1 MPVVPFP
8 ASTQSLLDEATA
20 LTGRSFDIV
29 FDASLPVV
37 SSVRIGGRE
46 GRENHEIVLRVP
58 GDENNYLIAWQA
70 AFVLHQYRTPETE
83 RTNLQPNAAYLA
95 SVKNELLTM
104 HPGIPLGQRE
114 AFTDH
119 VIGGVLTQLR
129 SVPIGMLIDIH
140 LHREYAELHAVQQ
153 QSLVNQV
160 VEHIACLQLTP
171 DMFPRTLVRANQVM
185 NATQALMVAE
195 LFDMPGI
202 FEPYRTVGMEAAAAI
217 LLEPCM
223 QQIFDDTSDRELIDS
238 WGRNLGIE
246 KWYRWV

>member
-1 MPVVPFP
+1 MIPYP

-20 LTGRSFDIV
+20 FTGRGFDIV
-29 FDASLPVV
+29 FDANSPVD
-37 SSVRIGGRE
+37 SSVRMGGRE
-46 GRENHEIVLRVP
+46 GRDHHEIVLRQP

-95 SVKNELLTM
+95 SVKNELLSM
-104 HPGIPLGQRE
+104 HPSIPLSQRE

-129 SVPIGMLIDIH
+129 SVPVGLLIDIQ

-153 QSLVNQV
+153 KSLTQQV

-171 DMFPRTLVRANQVM
+171 EMFPRTLVRANQVM
-185 NATQALMVAE
+185 NAAQALLVAE
-195 LFDMPGI
+195 LFDMQGL
-202 FEPYRTVGMEAAAAI
+202 FEPYRTVGMEAAAAL

-223 QQIFDDTSDRELIDS
+223 QQIFDGTTDRELIDA
-238 WGRNLGIE
+238 WAMTLGME